1 MENYF
6 DEYKKVI
13 DGAIDHD
20 TIQKCIDMID
30 NSVRLT
36 AEEKEDLM
44 LHAQSKLS
52 DLSSKHRGKVGNF
65 AKRHWKKLALAG
77 MVLTTGIGGYTLGNM
92 NSGVAMNDSNQN
104 ATVTNLDKLYA
115 PVDESLQSF
124 NPNVNDELVENLSE
138 FRAENIEKGISI
150 DEGVSLD
157 RENLGNV
164 DSANLVRFA
173 LVMNMN
179 GQWDERDIAAMDGII
194 TTVEDLDRAFLNQAH
209 IYAEDFATITSD
221 TTLDWENVISSNKE
235 REPIE
240 QRQELWLQYREAK
253 TDAEREEAASKLN
266 DLITKTW
273 TTDTYT
279 KYNAQT
285 MYFVSLL
292 DDEMRAMTINAAEG
306 QQVMTDDVFRIASEG
321 MPIDNDCE
329 KEVKDEIEKAR
340 GQEDYSQVV
349 SSTLRGQYRKACKYQ
364 FKKIKN
370 YQKKIEEGTFAVP
383 EEENE
388 TFDEIIIQI
397 NELTDKLIKKNG
409 SKYVAN
415 PSRDEFRNSLDV
427 SGAQIPSTVD
437 ESTQIENGYVIDK
450 VIGGPSDTGKGSNN
464 TTGGDVIS
472 ESPITPAPGIVQNP
486 DGSFSTDDGHDITI
500 NPGGGAYDPD
510 IPMYYNPDEAEDNLN
525 QGSIVDSETLQEE
538 DQIVVDDNGNQIQ
551 EDENHT
557 FVDGG
562 NQVEVDSDGN
572 AWVVEEGDALT
583 PEEEQAIRDQIQ
595 AELDKE
601 NANAPV
607 TTTTEAIQELEQERA
622 ALLEASQ
629 NQVTQEVTQGGMQ
642 K

>member
-6 DEYKKVI
+6 GEYKKVI
-13 DGAIDHD
+13 DGAIDQD
-20 TIQKCIDMID
+20 TIQTCIDMIK

-44 LHAQSKLS
+44 LQAQSKLS
-52 DLSSKHRGKVGNF
+52 ELSIKHRGKVRNF
-65 AKRHWKKLALAG
+65 AKKNWKTLALTG
-77 MVLTTGIGGYTLGNM
+77 LVLTTGIGGYALGKS

-115 PVDESLQSF
+115 PVDKSLQSF

-173 LVMNMN
+173 LAMNMN

-240 QRQELWLQYREAK
+240 QRQELWLQYIEGK
-253 TDAEREEAASKLN
+253 TDAEREEATAKLN

-279 KYNAQT
+279 KYSAQT

-349 SSTLRGQYRKACKYQ
+349 SSTLRGQYRKAWRDQ
-364 FKKIKN
+364 FEKIEN
-370 YQKKIEEGTFAVP
+370 YQEKIEEGTFAVP

-388 TFDEIIIQI
+388 TFDEIIVQI
-397 NELTDKLIKKNG
+397 NELTDKLIKQNG
-409 SKYVAN
+409 YKYVAN
-415 PSRDEFRNSLDV
+415 PSRDDFRNSLDV
-427 SGAQIPSTVD
+427 SGAQIPSNLGDTPV
-437 ESTQIENGYVIDK
+437 ENGYAIDK
-450 VIGGPSDTGKGSNN
+450 VIGNPNGGS
-464 TTGGDVIS
+464 GEVIS
-472 ESPITPAPGIVQNP
+472 ESPITLAPGIVQNP
-486 DGSFSTDDGHDITI
+486 DGSFSTEDGHNITI

-510 IPMYYNPDEAEDNLN
+510 IPMYDPNEAEDNLN
-525 QGSIVDSETLQEE
+525 QDPTVDFEPLPED

-607 TTTTEAIQELEQERA
+607 TPTTEAIQDLEQEKA

>member
-20 TIQKCIDMID
+20 AIQKCIDMID

-52 DLSSKHRGKVGNF
+52 DLSSKHRGKVRNF
-65 AKRHWKKLALAG
+65 AKRHWKKLALTG
-77 MVLTTGIGGYTLGNM
+77 VVLTTGIGGYTLGNM

-157 RENLGNV
+157 KENLGNV

-173 LVMNMN
+173 LAMNMN

-194 TTVEDLDRAFLNQAH
+194 TTVEDLDRAFFNQAH

-279 KYNAQT
+279 KYSAQT

-292 DDEMRAMTINAAEG
+292 DDEMRSMTINAEIG
-306 QQVMTDDVFRIASEG
+306 QRIMTDDVFRIASEG

-329 KEVKDEIEKAR
+329 KEIKDEIEKAR
-340 GQEDYSQVV
+340 GQEDYRQVV
-349 SSTLRGQYRKACKYQ
+349 SSTLRGQYRKAWRDQ
-364 FKKIKN
+364 FEKIEN
-370 YQKKIEEGTFAVP
+370 YQEKIEEGTFAVP

-397 NELTDKLIKKNG
+397 NELTDKLIKENG
-409 SKYVAN
+409 YKYVAN
-415 PSRDEFRNSLDV
+415 PSRDDFRKSLNASD
-427 SGAQIPSTVD
+427 SQIPSTVD
-437 ESTQIENGYVIDK
+437 ESTQIENGYAIDK
-450 VIGGPSDTGKGSNN
+450 VIGNPNGGSGK
-464 TTGGDVIS
+464 VIS
-472 ESPITPAPGIVQNP
+472 ESPITPAPGIVQKP

-500 NPGGGAYDPD
+500 NQGGGKYDPD
-510 IPMYYNPDEAEDNLN
+510 IPMYDPNEAEDNLN
-525 QGSIVDSETLQEE
+525 QDSTVEFEPLPEE
-538 DQIVVDDNGNQIQ
+538 DQIVVDNNGNQIQ

-562 NQVEVDSDGN
+562 NQVEVDSNGN

-601 NANAPV
+601 NANATV
-607 TTTTEAIQELEQERA
+607 TPTTEAIQDLEQEKA

-629 NQVTQEVTQGGMQ
+629 NQVAQEVTQGGMQ

>member
-77 MVLTTGIGGYTLGNM
+77 VVLTTGIGGYTLGNM

-173 LVMNMN
+173 LAMNMN

-279 KYNAQT
+279 KYSAQT

-292 DDEMRAMTINAAEG
+292 DDEMRIMTINAAEG

-349 SSTLRGQYRKACKYQ
+349 SSTLRGQYRKAWRDQ
-364 FKKIKN
+364 FEKIEN
-370 YQKKIEEGTFAVP
+370 YQEKIEEGTFAVP

-397 NELTDKLIKKNG
+397 NELTDKLIKENG
-409 SKYVAN
+409 YKYVAN
-415 PSRDEFRNSLDV
+415 PSRDDFRNSLDV
-427 SGAQIPSTVD
+427 SGAQIPSNLGDTPV
-437 ESTQIENGYVIDK
+437 ENGYAIDK
-450 VIGGPSDTGKGSNN
+450 VIGNPNGGS
-464 TTGGDVIS
+464 GEVIS
-472 ESPITPAPGIVQNP
+472 ESPITPAPGIVQKP

-500 NPGGGAYDPD
+500 NPGGGEYDPD
-510 IPMYYNPDEAEDNLN
+510 IPMYDPNEAEDNLN
-525 QGSIVDSETLQEE
+525 QDSTVEFEPLPEE
-538 DQIVVDDNGNQIQ
+538 DQIVVDNNGNQIQ

-562 NQVEVDSDGN
+562 NQVEVDSNGN

-607 TTTTEAIQELEQERA
+607 TPTTEAIQDLEQEKA
-622 ALLEASQ
+622 ALLEASK
-629 NQVTQEVTQGGMQ
+629 NQVTQGGMQ

>member
-44 LHAQSKLS
+44 LHAQSKLN

-65 AKRHWKKLALAG
+65 AKKHWKKLALTG
-77 MVLTTGIGGYTLGNM
+77 LVLTTGIGGYTLGNM

-279 KYNAQT
+279 KYSAQT

-292 DDEMRAMTINAAEG
+292 DDEMRIMTINAAEG

-349 SSTLRGQYRKACKYQ
+349 SSTLRGQYRKAWRDQ
-364 FKKIKN
+364 FEKIEN
-370 YQKKIEEGTFAVP
+370 YQEKIEEGTFAVP

-397 NELTDKLIKKNG
+397 NELTDKLIKENG
-409 SKYVAN
+409 YKYVAN
-415 PSRDEFRNSLDV
+415 PSRDDFRNSLDV
-427 SGAQIPSTVD
+427 SGAQIPSNLGDTPV
-437 ESTQIENGYVIDK
+437 ENGYAIDK
-450 VIGGPSDTGKGSNN
+450 VIGNPNGGS
-464 TTGGDVIS
+464 GEVIS
-472 ESPITPAPGIVQNP
+472 ESPITPAPGIVQKP

-500 NPGGGAYDPD
+500 NPGGGEYDPD
-510 IPMYYNPDEAEDNLN
+510 IPMYDPNEAEDNLN
-525 QGSIVDSETLQEE
+525 QDSTVEFEPLPEE
-538 DQIVVDDNGNQIQ
+538 DQIVVDNNGNQIQ

-562 NQVEVDSDGN
+562 NQVEVDSNGN

-607 TTTTEAIQELEQERA
+607 TPTTEAIQDLEQEKA
-622 ALLEASQ
+622 ALLEASK
-629 NQVTQEVTQGGMQ
+629 NQVTQGGMQ

>member
-6 DEYKKVI
+6 DEYKKAI

-52 DLSSKHRGKVGNF
+52 DLSSKHRGKVRNF
-65 AKRHWKKLALAG
+65 AKRHWKKLALTG
-77 MVLTTGIGGYTLGNM
+77 LVLTTGIGGYTLGNM

-279 KYNAQT
+279 KYSAQT

-349 SSTLRGQYRKACKYQ
+349 SSTLRGQYRKAWRDQ
-364 FKKIKN
+364 FEKIEN
-370 YQKKIEEGTFAVP
+370 YQEKIEEGTFAVP

-397 NELTDKLIKKNG
+397 NELTDKLIKENG
-409 SKYVAN
+409 YKYVAN
-415 PSRDEFRNSLDV
+415 PSRDDFRNSLDV
-427 SGAQIPSTVD
+427 SGAQIPSNLGDTPV
-437 ESTQIENGYVIDK
+437 ENGYAIDK
-450 VIGGPSDTGKGSNN
+450 VIGNPNGGS
-464 TTGGDVIS
+464 GEVIS

-500 NPGGGAYDPD
+500 NPGGGEYDPD
-510 IPMYYNPDEAEDNLN
+510 IPMYDPNEAEDNLN
-525 QGSIVDSETLQEE
+525 QDSTVEFEPLPEE
-538 DQIVVDDNGNQIQ
+538 DQIVVDNNGNQIQ

-562 NQVEVDSDGN
+562 NQVEVDSNGN

-607 TTTTEAIQELEQERA
+607 TPTTEAIQDLEQEKA
-622 ALLEASQ
+622 ALLEASK
-629 NQVTQEVTQGGMQ
+629 NQVTQGGMQ

>member
-1 MENYF
+1 MRP
-6 DEYKKVI
+6 
-13 DGAIDHD
+13 A
-20 TIQKCIDMID
+20 
-30 NSVRLT
+30 S
-36 AEEKEDLM
+36 
-44 LHAQSKLS
+44 
-52 DLSSKHRGKVGNF
+52 
-65 AKRHWKKLALAG
+65 
-77 MVLTTGIGGYTLGNM
+77 
-92 NSGVAMNDSNQN
+92 
-104 ATVTNLDKLYA
+104 
-115 PVDESLQSF
+115 P
-124 NPNVNDELVENLSE
+124 
-138 FRAENIEKGISI
+138 
-150 DEGVSLD
+150 
-157 RENLGNV
+157 
-164 DSANLVRFA
+164 
-173 LVMNMN
+173 
-179 GQWDERDIAAMDGII
+179 
-194 TTVEDLDRAFLNQAH
+194 
-209 IYAEDFATITSD
+209 
-221 TTLDWENVISSNKE
+221 LDWENVISSNKE

-279 KYNAQT
+279 KYSAQT

-292 DDEMRAMTINAAEG
+292 DDEMRIMTINAAEG

-349 SSTLRGQYRKACKYQ
+349 SSTLRGQYRKAWRDQ
-364 FKKIKN
+364 FEKIEN
-370 YQKKIEEGTFAVP
+370 YQEKIEEGTFAVP

-397 NELTDKLIKKNG
+397 NELTDKLIKENG
-409 SKYVAN
+409 YKYVAN
-415 PSRDEFRNSLDV
+415 PSRDDFRNSLDV
-427 SGAQIPSTVD
+427 SGAQIPSNLGDTPV
-437 ESTQIENGYVIDK
+437 ENGYAIDK
-450 VIGGPSDTGKGSNN
+450 VIGNPNGGS
-464 TTGGDVIS
+464 GEVIS

-500 NPGGGAYDPD
+500 NPGGGEYDPD
-510 IPMYYNPDEAEDNLN
+510 IPMYDPNEAEDNLN
-525 QGSIVDSETLQEE
+525 QDSTVEFEPLPEE
-538 DQIVVDDNGNQIQ
+538 DQIVVDNNGNQIQ

-562 NQVEVDSDGN
+562 NQVEVDSNGN

-607 TTTTEAIQELEQERA
+607 TPTTEAIQDLEQEKA
-622 ALLEASQ
+622 ALLEASR
-629 NQVTQEVTQGGMQ
+629 NQVTQGGMQ

>member
-77 MVLTTGIGGYTLGNM
+77 VVLTTGIGGYTLGNM

-173 LVMNMN
+173 LAMNMN

-279 KYNAQT
+279 KYSAQT

-292 DDEMRAMTINAAEG
+292 DDEMRIMTINAAEG

-349 SSTLRGQYRKACKYQ
+349 SSTLRGQYRKAWRDQ
-364 FKKIKN
+364 FEKIEN
-370 YQKKIEEGTFAVP
+370 YQEKIEEGTFAVP

-397 NELTDKLIKKNG
+397 NELTDKLIKENG
-409 SKYVAN
+409 YKYVAN
-415 PSRDEFRNSLDV
+415 PSRDDFRNSLDV

-464 TTGGDVIS
+464 TTGGEVIS
-472 ESPITPAPGIVQNP
+472 ESPITPAPGIVQKP

-500 NPGGGAYDPD
+500 NPGGGEYDPD
-510 IPMYYNPDEAEDNLN
+510 IPMYDPNEAEDNLN
-525 QGSIVDSETLQEE
+525 QDSTVEFEPLPEE
-538 DQIVVDDNGNQIQ
+538 DQIVVDNNGNQIQ

-562 NQVEVDSDGN
+562 NQVEVDSNGN

-607 TTTTEAIQELEQERA
+607 TPKTEAIQDLEQEKA
-622 ALLEASQ
+622 ALLEASK
-629 NQVTQEVTQGGMQ
+629 NQVTQGGMQ

>member
-77 MVLTTGIGGYTLGNM
+77 VVLTTGIGGYTLGNM

-173 LVMNMN
+173 LAMNMN

-279 KYNAQT
+279 KYSAQTITKYSAQT

-292 DDEMRAMTINAAEG
+292 DDEMRIMTINAAEG

-349 SSTLRGQYRKACKYQ
+349 SSTLRGQYRKAWRDQ
-364 FKKIKN
+364 FEKIEN
-370 YQKKIEEGTFAVP
+370 YQEKIEEGTFAVP

-397 NELTDKLIKKNG
+397 NELTDKLIKENG
-409 SKYVAN
+409 YKYVAN
-415 PSRDEFRNSLDV
+415 PSRDDFRNSLDV
-427 SGAQIPSTVD
+427 SGAQIPSNLGDTPV
-437 ESTQIENGYVIDK
+437 ENGYAIDK
-450 VIGGPSDTGKGSNN
+450 VIGNPNGGS
-464 TTGGDVIS
+464 GEVIS
-472 ESPITPAPGIVQNP
+472 ESPITPAPGIVQKP

-500 NPGGGAYDPD
+500 NPGGGEYDPD
-510 IPMYYNPDEAEDNLN
+510 IPMYDPNEAEDNLN
-525 QGSIVDSETLQEE
+525 QDSTVEFEPLPEE
-538 DQIVVDDNGNQIQ
+538 DQIVVDNNGNQIQ

-562 NQVEVDSDGN
+562 NQVEVDSNGN

-607 TTTTEAIQELEQERA
+607 TPTTEAIQDLEQEKA
-622 ALLEASQ
+622 ALLEASK
-629 NQVTQEVTQGGMQ
+629 NQVTQGGMQ

>member
-1 MENYF
+1 MGNYF

-20 TIQKCIDMID
+20 TIQKCMDMID

-44 LHAQSKLS
+44 LQAQSKLS
-52 DLSSKHRGKVGNF
+52 DLSSKHRGKVRNF
-65 AKRHWKKLALAG
+65 AKKPWKPIALTGFILAG
-77 MVLTTGIGGYTLGNM
+77 GIGGYALGNM

-173 LVMNMN
+173 LAMNMN

-279 KYNAQT
+279 KYSAQT

-292 DDEMRAMTINAAEG
+292 DDEMRIMTINAAEG

-349 SSTLRGQYRKACKYQ
+349 SSTLRGQYRKAWRDQ
-364 FKKIKN
+364 FEKIEN
-370 YQKKIEEGTFAVP
+370 YQEKIEEGTFAVP

-397 NELTDKLIKKNG
+397 NELTDKLIKENG
-409 SKYVAN
+409 YKYVAN
-415 PSRDEFRNSLDV
+415 PSRDDFRNSLDV
-427 SGAQIPSTVD
+427 SGAQIPSNLGDTPV
-437 ESTQIENGYVIDK
+437 ENGYAIDK
-450 VIGGPSDTGKGSNN
+450 VIGNPNGGS
-464 TTGGDVIS
+464 GEVIS
-472 ESPITPAPGIVQNP
+472 ESPITPAPGIVQKP

-500 NPGGGAYDPD
+500 NPGGGEYDPD
-510 IPMYYNPDEAEDNLN
+510 IPMYDPNEAEDNLN
-525 QGSIVDSETLQEE
+525 QDSTVEFEPLPEE
-538 DQIVVDDNGNQIQ
+538 DQIVVDNNGNQIQ

-562 NQVEVDSDGN
+562 NQVEVDSNGN

-607 TTTTEAIQELEQERA
+607 TPTTEAIQDLEQEKA
-622 ALLEASQ
+622 ALLEASR
-629 NQVTQEVTQGGMQ
+629 NQVTQGGMQ

>member
-44 LHAQSKLS
+44 LHAQSKLN

-65 AKRHWKKLALAG
+65 AKKHWKKLALTG
-77 MVLTTGIGGYTLGNM
+77 LVLTTGIGGYTLGNM

-173 LVMNMN
+173 LAMNMN

-279 KYNAQT
+279 KYSAQT

-292 DDEMRAMTINAAEG
+292 DDEMRIMTINAAEG

-349 SSTLRGQYRKACKYQ
+349 SSTLRGQYRKAWRDQ
-364 FKKIKN
+364 FEKIEN
-370 YQKKIEEGTFAVP
+370 YQEKIEEGTFAVP

-397 NELTDKLIKKNG
+397 NELTDKLIKENG
-409 SKYVAN
+409 YKYVAN
-415 PSRDEFRNSLDV
+415 PSRDDFRNSLDV
-427 SGAQIPSTVD
+427 SGAQIPSNLGDTPV
-437 ESTQIENGYVIDK
+437 ENGYAIDK
-450 VIGGPSDTGKGSNN
+450 VIGNPNGGS
-464 TTGGDVIS
+464 GEVIS
-472 ESPITPAPGIVQNP
+472 ESPITPAPGIVQKP

-500 NPGGGAYDPD
+500 NPGGGEYDPD
-510 IPMYYNPDEAEDNLN
+510 IPMYDPNEAEDNLN
-525 QGSIVDSETLQEE
+525 QDSTVEFEPLPEE
-538 DQIVVDDNGNQIQ
+538 DQIVVDNNGNQIQ

-562 NQVEVDSDGN
+562 NQVEVDSNGN

-607 TTTTEAIQELEQERA
+607 TPTTEAIQDLEQEKA
-622 ALLEASQ
+622 ALLEASK
-629 NQVTQEVTQGGMQ
+629 NQVTQGGMQ

>member
-6 DEYKKVI
+6 GEYKKVI
-13 DGAIDHD
+13 DGAIDQD
-20 TIQKCIDMID
+20 TIQTCIDMIK

-44 LHAQSKLS
+44 LQAQSKLS
-52 DLSSKHRGKVGNF
+52 ELSIKHRGKVRNF
-65 AKRHWKKLALAG
+65 AKKNWKTLALTG
-77 MVLTTGIGGYTLGNM
+77 LVLTTGIGGYALGKS

-115 PVDESLQSF
+115 PVDKSLQSF

-173 LVMNMN
+173 LAMNMN

-240 QRQELWLQYREAK
+240 QRQELWLQYIEGK
-253 TDAEREEAASKLN
+253 TDAEREEATAKLN

-273 TTDTYT
+273 TIDTYT
-279 KYNAQT
+279 KYSAQT

-349 SSTLRGQYRKACKYQ
+349 SSTLRGQYRKAWRDQ
-364 FKKIKN
+364 FEKIEN
-370 YQKKIEEGTFAVP
+370 YQEKIEEGTFAVP

-388 TFDEIIIQI
+388 TFDEIIVQI
-397 NELTDKLIKKNG
+397 NELTDKLIKENG
-409 SKYVAN
+409 YKYVAN
-415 PSRDEFRNSLDV
+415 PSRDDFRNSLDV
-427 SGAQIPSTVD
+427 SGAQIPSNLGDTPV
-437 ESTQIENGYVIDK
+437 ENGYAIDK
-450 VIGGPSDTGKGSNN
+450 VIGNPNGGS
-464 TTGGDVIS
+464 GEVIS
-472 ESPITPAPGIVQNP
+472 ESPITLAPGIVQNP
-486 DGSFSTDDGHDITI
+486 DGSFSTEDGHNITI

-510 IPMYYNPDEAEDNLN
+510 IPIYDPNEAEDNLN
-525 QGSIVDSETLQEE
+525 QDPTVDFEPLPED

-607 TTTTEAIQELEQERA
+607 TPTTEAIQDLEQEKA

>member
-65 AKRHWKKLALAG
+65 AKRHWKKLALTG
-77 MVLTTGIGGYTLGNM
+77 VVLTTGIGGYTLGNM

-157 RENLGNV
+157 KENLGNV

-173 LVMNMN
+173 LAMNMN

-194 TTVEDLDRAFLNQAH
+194 TTVEDLDRAFFNQAH

-279 KYNAQT
+279 KYSAQT

-292 DDEMRAMTINAAEG
+292 DDEMRSMTINAEIG
-306 QQVMTDDVFRIASEG
+306 QRIMTDDVFRIASEG

-340 GQEDYSQVV
+340 GQEDYRQVV
-349 SSTLRGQYRKACKYQ
+349 SSTLRGQYRKAWRDQ
-364 FKKIKN
+364 FEKIEN
-370 YQKKIEEGTFAVP
+370 YQEKIEEGTFAVP

-397 NELTDKLIKKNG
+397 NELTDKLIKENG
-409 SKYVAN
+409 YKYVAN
-415 PSRDEFRNSLDV
+415 PSRDDFRKSLNASD
-427 SGAQIPSTVD
+427 SQIPSTVD
-437 ESTQIENGYVIDK
+437 ESTQIENGYAIDK
-450 VIGGPSDTGKGSNN
+450 VIGNPNGGS
-464 TTGGDVIS
+464 GEVIS

-500 NPGGGAYDPD
+500 NPGGGEYDPD
-510 IPMYYNPDEAEDNLN
+510 IPMYDPNEAEDNLN
-525 QGSIVDSETLQEE
+525 QDSTVEFEPLPEE
-538 DQIVVDDNGNQIQ
+538 DQIVVDNNGNQIQ

-562 NQVEVDSDGN
+562 NQVEVDSNGN

-607 TTTTEAIQELEQERA
+607 TPTTEAIQDLEQEKA

-629 NQVTQEVTQGGMQ
+629 NQVTQGGMQ

>member
-44 LHAQSKLS
+44 LHAQSKLN

-65 AKRHWKKLALAG
+65 AKKHWKKLALTG
-77 MVLTTGIGGYTLGNM
+77 LVLTTGIGGYTLGNM

-279 KYNAQT
+279 KYSAQT

-292 DDEMRAMTINAAEG
+292 DDEMRIMTINAAEG

-349 SSTLRGQYRKACKYQ
+349 SSTLRGQYRKAWRDQ
-364 FKKIKN
+364 FEKIEN
-370 YQKKIEEGTFAVP
+370 YQEKIEEGTFAVP

-397 NELTDKLIKKNG
+397 NELTDKLIKENG
-409 SKYVAN
+409 YKYVAN
-415 PSRDEFRNSLDV
+415 PSRDDFRNSLDV
-427 SGAQIPSTVD
+427 SGAQIPSNLGDTPV
-437 ESTQIENGYVIDK
+437 ENGYAIDK
-450 VIGGPSDTGKGSNN
+450 VIGNPNGGS
-464 TTGGDVIS
+464 GEVIS
-472 ESPITPAPGIVQNP
+472 ESPITPAPGIVQKP

-500 NPGGGAYDPD
+500 NPGGGEYDPD
-510 IPMYYNPDEAEDNLN
+510 IPMYDPNEAEDNLN
-525 QGSIVDSETLQEE
+525 QDSTVEFEPLPEE
-538 DQIVVDDNGNQIQ
+538 DQIVVDNNGNQIQ

-562 NQVEVDSDGN
+562 NQVEVDSNGN

-607 TTTTEAIQELEQERA
+607 TPTTEAIQDLEQEKD
-622 ALLEASQ
+622 ALLEASK
-629 NQVTQEVTQGGMQ
+629 NQVTQGGMQ

>member
-44 LHAQSKLS
+44 LQAQSKLS
-52 DLSSKHRGKVGNF
+52 DLSSKHRGKVRNF
-65 AKRHWKKLALAG
+65 AKKTWKPIALTGFILAG
-77 MVLTTGIGGYTLGNM
+77 GIGGYALGNM

-173 LVMNMN
+173 LAMNMN

-279 KYNAQT
+279 KYSAQT

-292 DDEMRAMTINAAEG
+292 DDEMRIMTINAAEG

-349 SSTLRGQYRKACKYQ
+349 SSTLRGQYRKAWRDQ
-364 FKKIKN
+364 FEKIEN
-370 YQKKIEEGTFAVP
+370 YQEKIEEGTFAVP

-397 NELTDKLIKKNG
+397 NELTDKLIKENG
-409 SKYVAN
+409 YKYVAN
-415 PSRDEFRNSLDV
+415 PSRDDFRNSLDV
-427 SGAQIPSTVD
+427 SGAQIPSNLGDTPV
-437 ESTQIENGYVIDK
+437 ENGYAIDK
-450 VIGGPSDTGKGSNN
+450 VIGNPNGGS
-464 TTGGDVIS
+464 GEVIS
-472 ESPITPAPGIVQNP
+472 ESPITPAPGIVQKP

-500 NPGGGAYDPD
+500 NPGGGEYDPD
-510 IPMYYNPDEAEDNLN
+510 IPMYDPNEAEDNLN
-525 QGSIVDSETLQEE
+525 QDSTVEFEPLPEE
-538 DQIVVDDNGNQIQ
+538 DQIVVDNNGNQIQ

-562 NQVEVDSDGN
+562 NQVEVDSNGN

-607 TTTTEAIQELEQERA
+607 TPTTEAIQDLEQEKA
-622 ALLEASQ
+622 ALLEASK
-629 NQVTQEVTQGGMQ
+629 NQVTQGGMQ

>member
-6 DEYKKVI
+6 GKYKKVI
-13 DGAIDHD
+13 DGAIDQD
-20 TIQKCIDMID
+20 TIQTCIDMIK

-44 LHAQSKLS
+44 LQAQSKLS
-52 DLSSKHRGKVGNF
+52 ELSIKHRGKVRNF
-65 AKRHWKKLALAG
+65 AKKNWKTLALTG
-77 MVLTTGIGGYTLGNM
+77 LVLTTGIGGYALGKS

-104 ATVTNLDKLYA
+104 VTVTNLDKLYA
-115 PVDESLQSF
+115 PVDKSLQSF
-124 NPNVNDELVENLSE
+124 NSNVNDELVENLSE

-173 LVMNMN
+173 LAMNMN

-240 QRQELWLQYREAK
+240 QRQELWLQYIEGK
-253 TDAEREEAASKLN
+253 TDAEREEATAKLN

-279 KYNAQT
+279 KYSAQT

-349 SSTLRGQYRKACKYQ
+349 SSTLRGQYRKAWRDQ
-364 FKKIKN
+364 FEKIEN
-370 YQKKIEEGTFAVP
+370 YQEKIEEGTFAVP

-388 TFDEIIIQI
+388 TFDEIIVQI
-397 NELTDKLIKKNG
+397 NELTDKLIKENG
-409 SKYVAN
+409 YKYVAN
-415 PSRDEFRNSLDV
+415 PSRDDFRNSLDV
-427 SGAQIPSTVD
+427 SGAQIPSNLGDTPV
-437 ESTQIENGYVIDK
+437 ENGYAIDK
-450 VIGGPSDTGKGSNN
+450 VIGNPNGGS
-464 TTGGDVIS
+464 GEVIS
-472 ESPITPAPGIVQNP
+472 ESPITLAPGIVQNP
-486 DGSFSTDDGHDITI
+486 DGSFSTEDGHNITI

-510 IPMYYNPDEAEDNLN
+510 IPMYDPNEAEDNLN
-525 QGSIVDSETLQEE
+525 QDPTVDFEPLPED

-607 TTTTEAIQELEQERA
+607 TPTTEAIQDLEQEKA

>member
-6 DEYKKVI
+6 GEYKKVI
-13 DGAIDHD
+13 DGAIDQD
-20 TIQKCIDMID
+20 TIQTCIDMIK

-44 LHAQSKLS
+44 LQAQSKLS
-52 DLSSKHRGKVGNF
+52 ELSIKHRGKVRNF
-65 AKRHWKKLALAG
+65 AKKNWKTLALTG
-77 MVLTTGIGGYTLGNM
+77 LVLTTGIGGYALGKS

-115 PVDESLQSF
+115 PVDKSLQSF

-173 LVMNMN
+173 LAMNMN

-240 QRQELWLQYREAK
+240 QRQELWLQYIEGK
-253 TDAEREEAASKLN
+253 TDAEREEATAKLN

-279 KYNAQT
+279 KYSAQT

-349 SSTLRGQYRKACKYQ
+349 SSTLRGQYRKAWRDQ
-364 FKKIKN
+364 FEKIEN
-370 YQKKIEEGTFAVP
+370 YQEKIEEGTFAVP

-388 TFDEIIIQI
+388 TFDEIIVQI
-397 NELTDKLIKKNG
+397 NELTDKLIKENG
-409 SKYVAN
+409 YKYVAN
-415 PSRDEFRNSLDV
+415 PSRDDFRNSLDV
-427 SGAQIPSTVD
+427 SGAQIPSNLGDTPV
-437 ESTQIENGYVIDK
+437 ENGYAIDK
-450 VIGGPSDTGKGSNN
+450 VIGNPNGGS
-464 TTGGDVIS
+464 GEVIS
-472 ESPITPAPGIVQNP
+472 ESPITLAPGIVQNP
-486 DGSFSTDDGHDITI
+486 DGSFSTEDGHNITI

-510 IPMYYNPDEAEDNLN
+510 IPMYDPNEAEDNLN
-525 QGSIVDSETLQEE
+525 QDPTVDFEPLPED

-595 AELDKE
+595 DELDKE

-607 TTTTEAIQELEQERA
+607 TPTTEAIQDLEQEKA

>member
-1 MENYF
+1 MINYVE
-6 DEYKKVI
+6 EYKKRI
-13 DGAIDHD
+13 SEAIDQG
-20 TIQKCIDMID
+20 ILESYIDMVN
-30 NSVRLT
+30 NSVRLSD
-36 AEEKEDLM
+36 EEKEDLK
-44 LHAQSKLS
+44 LLAQSKLS
-52 DLSSKHRGKVGNF
+52 DLSTKHKGKVRNL
-65 AKRHWKKLALAG
+65 AARHWKKLATAGIVIAAGGLGVKTGYDLA
-77 MVLTTGIGGYTLGNM
+77 TPNA
-92 NSGVAMNDSNQN
+92 GVVMNDSNQN
-104 ATVTNLDKLYA
+104 VTVTNLDKLYA

-164 DSANLVRFA
+164 DSENLVRFA
-173 LVMNMN
+173 LAMNMN

-292 DDEMRAMTINAAEG
+292 DDEMRIMTINAAEG
-306 QQVMTDDVFRIASEG
+306 QQVMTDDVFRIVSEG

-329 KEVKDEIEKAR
+329 KEIKDEIEKAR

-349 SSTLRGQYRKACKYQ
+349 SSTLRGQYRKAWRDQ
-364 FKKIKN
+364 FEKIEN
-370 YQKKIEEGTFAVP
+370 YQEKIEEGTIAIP

-388 TFDEIIIQI
+388 TFEEIVVQI
-397 NELTDKLIKKNG
+397 NELTNKLIKENG
-409 SKYVAN
+409 YKYVAN

-427 SGAQIPSTVD
+427 SGAQIPSNLGDTPV
-437 ESTQIENGYVIDK
+437 ENGYAIDK
-450 VIGGPSDTGKGSNN
+450 VIGNPNGGS
-464 TTGGDVIS
+464 GEVIS
-472 ESPITPAPGIVQNP
+472 ESPITPAPGIVQKP

-500 NPGGGAYDPD
+500 NQGGGKYDPD
-510 IPMYYNPDEAEDNLN
+510 IPMYDPNEAEDNLN
-525 QGSIVDSETLQEE
+525 QDSTVEFEPLPEE
-538 DQIVVDDNGNQIQ
+538 DQIVVDNNGNQIQ
-551 EDENHT
+551 EDGTHT
-557 FVDGG
+557 FIDGDNQVVVDSEG
-562 NQVEVDSDGN
+562 NQ
-572 AWVVEEGDALT
+572 WVIEEGDALT

-595 AELDKE
+595 AELDKANE
-601 NANAPV
+601 NAVV
-607 TTTTEAIQELEQERA
+607 TPTTEAIQDLEQEKA
-622 ALLEASQ
+622 ALLEASRQ
-629 NQVTQEVTQGGMQ
+629 QVTQEITQGGMQ

>member
-44 LHAQSKLS
+44 LHAQSKLN

-65 AKRHWKKLALAG
+65 AKKHWKKLALTG
-77 MVLTTGIGGYTLGNM
+77 LVLTTGIGGYTLGNM

-279 KYNAQT
+279 KYSAQT

-349 SSTLRGQYRKACKYQ
+349 SSTLRGQYRKAWRDQ
-364 FKKIKN
+364 FEKIEN
-370 YQKKIEEGTFAVP
+370 YQEKIEEGTFAVP

-397 NELTDKLIKKNG
+397 NELTDKLIKENG
-409 SKYVAN
+409 YKYVAN
-415 PSRDEFRNSLDV
+415 PSRDDFRNSLDV
-427 SGAQIPSTVD
+427 SGAQIPSNLGDTPV
-437 ESTQIENGYVIDK
+437 ENGYAIDK
-450 VIGGPSDTGKGSNN
+450 VIGNPNGGS
-464 TTGGDVIS
+464 GEVIS

-500 NPGGGAYDPD
+500 NPGGGEYDPD
-510 IPMYYNPDEAEDNLN
+510 IPMYDPNEAEDNLN
-525 QGSIVDSETLQEE
+525 QDSTVEFEPLPEE
-538 DQIVVDDNGNQIQ
+538 DQIVVDNNGNQIQ

-562 NQVEVDSDGN
+562 NQVEVDSNGN

-607 TTTTEAIQELEQERA
+607 TPTTEAIQDLEQEKA
-622 ALLEASQ
+622 ALLEASK
-629 NQVTQEVTQGGMQ
+629 NQVTQGGMQ

>member
-65 AKRHWKKLALAG
+65 AKKHWKKLALAG
-77 MVLTTGIGGYTLGNM
+77 VVLTTGIGGYTLGNM

-279 KYNAQT
+279 KYSAQT

-292 DDEMRAMTINAAEG
+292 DDEMRIMTINAAEG

-349 SSTLRGQYRKACKYQ
+349 SSTLRGQYRKAWRDQ
-364 FKKIKN
+364 FEKIEN
-370 YQKKIEEGTFAVP
+370 YQEKIEEGTFAVP

-397 NELTDKLIKKNG
+397 NELTDKLIKENG
-409 SKYVAN
+409 YKYVAN
-415 PSRDEFRNSLDV
+415 PSRDDFRNSLDV
-427 SGAQIPSTVD
+427 SGAQIPSNLGDTPV
-437 ESTQIENGYVIDK
+437 ENGYAIDK
-450 VIGGPSDTGKGSNN
+450 VIGNPNGGS
-464 TTGGDVIS
+464 GEVIS

-500 NPGGGAYDPD
+500 NPGGGEYDPD
-510 IPMYYNPDEAEDNLN
+510 IPMYDPNEAEDNLN
-525 QGSIVDSETLQEE
+525 QDSTVEFEPLPEE
-538 DQIVVDDNGNQIQ
+538 DQIVVDNNGNQIQ

-562 NQVEVDSDGN
+562 NQVEVDSNGN

-607 TTTTEAIQELEQERA
+607 TPTTEAIQDLEQEKA
-622 ALLEASQ
+622 ALLEASR
-629 NQVTQEVTQGGMQ
+629 NQVTQGGMQ

>member
-6 DEYKKVI
+6 DEYKKAI

-52 DLSSKHRGKVGNF
+52 DLSSKHRGKVRNF
-65 AKRHWKKLALAG
+65 AKKAWKPIALAG
-77 MVLTTGIGGYTLGNM
+77 CILVPGIVGYTLGNM

-173 LVMNMN
+173 LAMNMN

-279 KYNAQT
+279 KYSAQT

-292 DDEMRAMTINAAEG
+292 DDEMRIMTINAAEG

-349 SSTLRGQYRKACKYQ
+349 SSTLRGQYRKAWRDQ
-364 FKKIKN
+364 FEKIEN
-370 YQKKIEEGTFAVP
+370 YQEKIEEGTFAVP

-397 NELTDKLIKKNG
+397 NELTDKLIKENG
-409 SKYVAN
+409 YKYVAN
-415 PSRDEFRNSLDV
+415 PSRDDFRNSLDV
-427 SGAQIPSTVD
+427 SGAQIPSNLGDTPV
-437 ESTQIENGYVIDK
+437 ENGYAIDK
-450 VIGGPSDTGKGSNN
+450 VIGNSNGGS
-464 TTGGDVIS
+464 GGVIS
-472 ESPITPAPGIVQNP
+472 ESPITPAPGIVQKP

-500 NPGGGAYDPD
+500 NQGGGKYDPD
-510 IPMYYNPDEAEDNLN
+510 IPMYDPNEAEDNLN
-525 QGSIVDSETLQEE
+525 QDSTVEFEPLPEE
-538 DQIVVDDNGNQIQ
+538 DQIVVDNNGNQIQ

-562 NQVEVDSDGN
+562 NQVEVDSNGN
-572 AWVVEEGDALT
+572 AWVIDEGKELT

-595 AELDKE
+595 ADLDRE
-601 NANAPV
+601 NANSLV
-607 TTTTEAIQELEQERA
+607 TPTTEAIQDLEQEKA

>member
-1 MENYF
+1 MGNYF

-13 DGAIDHD
+13 DGAIDQD
-20 TIQKCIDMID
+20 TIKTCIDMIK

-36 AEEKEDLM
+36 DEEKEDLK
-44 LHAQSKLS
+44 LQAQLKLS
-52 DLSSKHRGKVGNF
+52 NLSSKHRGKVSNL
-65 AKRHWKKLALAG
+65 AKNHLGKLALAG
-77 MVLTTGIGGYTLGNM
+77 LVLTTGIGGYAIGTIGKS
-92 NSGVAMNDSNQN
+92 NSGVAMNGSNQK
-104 ATVTNLDKLYA
+104 AAETNLDKLYGD
-115 PVDESLQSF
+115 VDESRQSF
-124 NPNVNDELVENLSE
+124 NPNVNDELVKNLSE
-138 FRAENIEKGISI
+138 FRAENTEKGISI

-173 LVMNMN
+173 LAMNMN

-209 IYAEDFATITSD
+209 IYAEDFATITRD
-221 TTLDWENVISSNKE
+221 TTLDWENVISSNQE

-273 TTDTYT
+273 TTDAYT
-279 KYNAQT
+279 KYSAQT

-292 DDEMRAMTINAAEG
+292 DDEMRIMTINAAEG

-321 MPIDNDCE
+321 MPIDNDCD
-329 KEVKDEIEKAR
+329 KEVKDEIEEAR
-340 GQEDYSQVV
+340 EQENYSKVV
-349 SSTLRGQYRKACKYQ
+349 SSTLRGQYRKAWRDQFEKIEKYLE
-364 FKKIKN
+364 
-370 YQKKIEEGTFAVP
+370 KIEEGTFTVP

-388 TFDEIIIQI
+388 TFDEIVVQI
-397 NELTDKLIKKNG
+397 DARTLELIKENG
-409 SKYVAN
+409 YQYKAN
-415 PSRDEFRNSLDV
+415 PSRDDFRNSLDV
-427 SGAQIPSTVD
+427 SGAQIPSNLGDTPV
-437 ESTQIENGYVIDK
+437 ENGYAIDK
-450 VIGGPSDTGKGSNN
+450 VIGNSNGGS
-464 TTGGDVIS
+464 GEVIS
-472 ESPITPAPGIVQNP
+472 ETPITPAPGIVQNP

-510 IPMYYNPDEAEDNLN
+510 IPMYDPNEAEDNLN
-525 QGSIVDSETLQEE
+525 QGSIVDSETLPE
-538 DQIVVDDNGNQIQ
+538 DEQVVVDNNGNQIQ

-572 AWVVEEGDALT
+572 AWVVEEGDELT

-601 NANAPV
+601 NANSLV
-607 TTTTEAIQELEQERA
+607 TPTTEAIQNLEQEKT

-629 NQVTQEVTQGGMQ
+629 NQITSEATQGSMQ

>member
-77 MVLTTGIGGYTLGNM
+77 VVLTTGIGGYALGNM

-173 LVMNMN
+173 LAMNMN

-279 KYNAQT
+279 KYSAQT

-292 DDEMRAMTINAAEG
+292 DDEMRIMTINAAEG

-349 SSTLRGQYRKACKYQ
+349 SSTLRGQYRKAWRDQ
-364 FKKIKN
+364 FEKIEN
-370 YQKKIEEGTFAVP
+370 YQEKIEEGTFAVP

-397 NELTDKLIKKNG
+397 NELTDKLIKENG
-409 SKYVAN
+409 YKYVAN
-415 PSRDEFRNSLDV
+415 PSRDDFRNSLDV
-427 SGAQIPSTVD
+427 SGAQIPSNLGDTPV
-437 ESTQIENGYVIDK
+437 ENGYAIDK
-450 VIGGPSDTGKGSNN
+450 VIGNPNGGS
-464 TTGGDVIS
+464 GEVIS
-472 ESPITPAPGIVQNP
+472 ESPITPAPGIVQKP

-500 NPGGGAYDPD
+500 NPGGGEYDPD
-510 IPMYYNPDEAEDNLN
+510 IPMYDPNEAEDNLN
-525 QGSIVDSETLQEE
+525 QDSTVEFEPLPEE
-538 DQIVVDDNGNQIQ
+538 DQIVVDNNGNQIQ

-562 NQVEVDSDGN
+562 NQVEVDSNGN

-607 TTTTEAIQELEQERA
+607 TPTTEAIQDLEQEKA
-622 ALLEASQ
+622 ALLEASK
-629 NQVTQEVTQGGMQ
+629 NQVTQGGMQ

>member
-77 MVLTTGIGGYTLGNM
+77 VVLTTGIGGYTLGNM

-173 LVMNMN
+173 LAMNMN

-279 KYNAQT
+279 KYSAQT

-292 DDEMRAMTINAAEG
+292 DDEMRIMTINAAEG

-349 SSTLRGQYRKACKYQ
+349 SSTLRGQYRKAWRDQ
-364 FKKIKN
+364 FEKIEN
-370 YQKKIEEGTFAVP
+370 YQEKIEEGTFAVP

-397 NELTDKLIKKNG
+397 NELTDKLIKENG
-409 SKYVAN
+409 YKYVAN
-415 PSRDEFRNSLDV
+415 PSRDDFRNSLDV
-427 SGAQIPSTVD
+427 SGAQIPSNLGDTPV
-437 ESTQIENGYVIDK
+437 ENGYAIDK
-450 VIGGPSDTGKGSNN
+450 VIGNPNGGS
-464 TTGGDVIS
+464 GEVIS

-500 NPGGGAYDPD
+500 NPGGGEYDPD
-510 IPMYYNPDEAEDNLN
+510 IPMYDPNEAEDNLN
-525 QGSIVDSETLQEE
+525 QDSTVEFEPLPEE
-538 DQIVVDDNGNQIQ
+538 DQIVVDNNGNQIQ

-562 NQVEVDSDGN
+562 NQVEVDSNGN

-607 TTTTEAIQELEQERA
+607 TPTTEAIQDLEQEKA
-622 ALLEASQ
+622 ALLEASR
-629 NQVTQEVTQGGMQ
+629 NQVTQGGMQ

>member
-20 TIQKCIDMID
+20 AIQKCIDMID

-52 DLSSKHRGKVGNF
+52 DLSSKHRGKVRNF
-65 AKRHWKKLALAG
+65 AKRHWKKLALTG
-77 MVLTTGIGGYTLGNM
+77 VVLTTGIGGYTLGNM

-157 RENLGNV
+157 KENLGNV

-173 LVMNMN
+173 LAMNMN

-194 TTVEDLDRAFLNQAH
+194 TTVEDLDRAFFNQAH

-279 KYNAQT
+279 KYSAQT

-292 DDEMRAMTINAAEG
+292 DDEMRIMTINAAEG

-349 SSTLRGQYRKACKYQ
+349 SSTLCGQY
-364 FKKIKN
+364 
-370 YQKKIEEGTFAVP
+370 
-383 EEENE
+383 
-388 TFDEIIIQI
+388 
-397 NELTDKLIKKNG
+397 
-409 SKYVAN
+409 
-415 PSRDEFRNSLDV
+415 
-427 SGAQIPSTVD
+427 
-437 ESTQIENGYVIDK
+437 
-450 VIGGPSDTGKGSNN
+450 
-464 TTGGDVIS
+464 
-472 ESPITPAPGIVQNP
+472 
-486 DGSFSTDDGHDITI
+486 
-500 NPGGGAYDPD
+500 
-510 IPMYYNPDEAEDNLN
+510 
-525 QGSIVDSETLQEE
+525 
-538 DQIVVDDNGNQIQ
+538 
-551 EDENHT
+551 
-557 FVDGG
+557 
-562 NQVEVDSDGN
+562 
-572 AWVVEEGDALT
+572 
-583 PEEEQAIRDQIQ
+583 
-595 AELDKE
+595 
-601 NANAPV
+601 
-607 TTTTEAIQELEQERA
+607 
-622 ALLEASQ
+622 
-629 NQVTQEVTQGGMQ
+629 
-642 K
+642 

>member
-52 DLSSKHRGKVGNF
+52 DLSSKHRGKVRNF
-65 AKRHWKKLALAG
+65 AKRHWKKLALTG
-77 MVLTTGIGGYTLGNM
+77 VVLTTGIVGYTLGNM

-157 RENLGNV
+157 KENLGNV

-173 LVMNMN
+173 LAMNMN

-194 TTVEDLDRAFLNQAH
+194 TTVEDLDRAFFNQAH

-279 KYNAQT
+279 KYSAQT

-292 DDEMRAMTINAAEG
+292 DDEMRSMTINAEIG
-306 QQVMTDDVFRIASEG
+306 QRIMTDDVFRIASEG

-329 KEVKDEIEKAR
+329 KEIKDEIEKAR
-340 GQEDYSQVV
+340 GQEDYRQVV
-349 SSTLRGQYRKACKYQ
+349 SSTLRGQYRKAWRDQFEKIEKYQ
-364 FKKIKN
+364 E
-370 YQKKIEEGTFAVP
+370 KIEEGTFAVP

-397 NELTDKLIKKNG
+397 NELTDKLIKENG
-409 SKYVAN
+409 YKYVAN
-415 PSRDEFRNSLDV
+415 PSRDDFRKSLNASD
-427 SGAQIPSTVD
+427 SQIPSTVD
-437 ESTQIENGYVIDK
+437 ESTQIENGYAIDK
-450 VIGGPSDTGKGSNN
+450 VIGNPNGGS
-464 TTGGDVIS
+464 GEVIS
-472 ESPITPAPGIVQNP
+472 ESPITPAPGIVQKP

-500 NPGGGAYDPD
+500 NQGGGKYDPD
-510 IPMYYNPDEAEDNLN
+510 IPMYDPNEAEDNLN
-525 QGSIVDSETLQEE
+525 QDSTVEFEPLPEE

-601 NANAPV
+601 NANATV
-607 TTTTEAIQELEQERA
+607 TPTTEAIQDLEQEKA

>member
-77 MVLTTGIGGYTLGNM
+77 VVLTTGIGGYTLGNM

-279 KYNAQT
+279 KYSAQT

-349 SSTLRGQYRKACKYQ
+349 SSTLRGQYRKAWRDQ
-364 FKKIKN
+364 FEKIEN
-370 YQKKIEEGTFAVP
+370 YQEKIEEGTFAVP

-397 NELTDKLIKKNG
+397 NELTDKLIKENG
-409 SKYVAN
+409 YKYVAN
-415 PSRDEFRNSLDV
+415 PSRDDFRNSLDV
-427 SGAQIPSTVD
+427 SGAQIPSNLGDTPV
-437 ESTQIENGYVIDK
+437 ENGYAIDK
-450 VIGGPSDTGKGSNN
+450 VIGNPNGGS
-464 TTGGDVIS
+464 GEVIS

-500 NPGGGAYDPD
+500 NPGGGEYDPD
-510 IPMYYNPDEAEDNLN
+510 IPMYDPNEAEDNLN
-525 QGSIVDSETLQEE
+525 QDSTVEFEPLPEE
-538 DQIVVDDNGNQIQ
+538 DQIVVDNNGNQIQ

-562 NQVEVDSDGN
+562 NQVEVDSNGN

-607 TTTTEAIQELEQERA
+607 TPTTEAIQDLEQEKA
-622 ALLEASQ
+622 ALLEASR
-629 NQVTQEVTQGGMQ
+629 NQVTQGGMQ

>member
-6 DEYKKVI
+6 GEYKKVI
-13 DGAIDHD
+13 DGAIDQD
-20 TIQKCIDMID
+20 TIQTCIDMIK

-44 LHAQSKLS
+44 LQAQSKLS
-52 DLSSKHRGKVGNF
+52 ELSIKHRGKVRNF
-65 AKRHWKKLALAG
+65 AKKNWKTLALTG
-77 MVLTTGIGGYTLGNM
+77 LVLTTGIGGYALGKS

-115 PVDESLQSF
+115 PVDKSLQSF

-173 LVMNMN
+173 LAMNMN

-240 QRQELWLQYREAK
+240 QRQELWLQYIEGK
-253 TDAEREEAASKLN
+253 TDAEREEATAKLN

-279 KYNAQT
+279 KYSAQT

-349 SSTLRGQYRKACKYQ
+349 SSTLRGQYRKAWRDQ
-364 FKKIKN
+364 FEKIEN
-370 YQKKIEEGTFAVP
+370 YQEKIEEGTFAVP

-388 TFDEIIIQI
+388 TFDEIIVQI
-397 NELTDKLIKKNG
+397 NELTDKLIKENG
-409 SKYVAN
+409 YKYVAN
-415 PSRDEFRNSLDV
+415 PSRDDFRNSLDV
-427 SGAQIPSTVD
+427 SGAQIPSNLGDTPV
-437 ESTQIENGYVIDK
+437 ENGYAIDK
-450 VIGGPSDTGKGSNN
+450 VIGNPNGGS
-464 TTGGDVIS
+464 GEVIS
-472 ESPITPAPGIVQNP
+472 ESPITLAPGIVQNP
-486 DGSFSTDDGHDITI
+486 DGSFSTEDGHNITI

-510 IPMYYNPDEAEDNLN
+510 IPMYDPNEAEDNLN
-525 QGSIVDSETLQEE
+525 QDPTVDFEPLPED

-607 TTTTEAIQELEQERA
+607 TPTTEAIQDLEQEKA

>member
-44 LHAQSKLS
+44 LHAQSKLN

-65 AKRHWKKLALAG
+65 AKKHWKKLALTG
-77 MVLTTGIGGYTLGNM
+77 LVLTTGIGGYTLGNM

-279 KYNAQT
+279 KYSAQT

-349 SSTLRGQYRKACKYQ
+349 SSTLRGQYRKAWRDQ
-364 FKKIKN
+364 FEKIEN
-370 YQKKIEEGTFAVP
+370 YQEKIEEGTFAVP

-397 NELTDKLIKKNG
+397 NELTDKLIKENG
-409 SKYVAN
+409 YKYVAN
-415 PSRDEFRNSLDV
+415 PSRDDFRNSLDV
-427 SGAQIPSTVD
+427 SGAQIPSNLGDTPV
-437 ESTQIENGYVIDK
+437 ENGYAIDK
-450 VIGGPSDTGKGSNN
+450 VIGNPNGGS
-464 TTGGDVIS
+464 GEVIS

-500 NPGGGAYDPD
+500 NPGGGEYDPD
-510 IPMYYNPDEAEDNLN
+510 IPMYDPNEAEDNLN
-525 QGSIVDSETLQEE
+525 QDSTVEFEPLPEE
-538 DQIVVDDNGNQIQ
+538 DQIVVDNNGNQIQ

-562 NQVEVDSDGN
+562 NQVEVDSNGN

-607 TTTTEAIQELEQERA
+607 TPTTEAIQDLEQEKA
-622 ALLEASQ
+622 ALLEASR
-629 NQVTQEVTQGGMQ
+629 NQVTQGGMQ